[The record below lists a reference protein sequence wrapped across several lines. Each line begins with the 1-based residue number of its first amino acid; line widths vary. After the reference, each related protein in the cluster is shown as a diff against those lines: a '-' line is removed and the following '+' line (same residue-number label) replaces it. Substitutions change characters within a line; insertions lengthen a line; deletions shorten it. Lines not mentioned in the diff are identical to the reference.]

1 MPDKTQTSATGGST
15 LASIQYPGQK
25 LRRFENEKQKDPRL
39 TINAFAQKCQ
49 PIYIL
54 VDIIQNLYDLL
65 NEEKKVSQM
74 EMLEELLSY
83 GGYLVATSEVSMRGT
98 RCSLFQK
105 LSQVRSGLVVGNVKK
120 QNVFPYTKFREEN
133 RDVEMGYYF
142 GSDGGQKV
150 KLIQYQ

>member
-1 MPDKTQTSATGGST
+1 MS
-15 LASIQYPGQK
+15 LV
-25 LRRFENEKQKDPRL
+25 
-39 TINAFAQKCQ
+39 Q
-49 PIYIL
+49 PS
-54 VDIIQNLYDLL
+54 DIIQNLYDLL

-74 EMLEELLSY
+74 EILEELLSY